1 MPFRITNNMASA
13 RLSSQI
19 ASAQQRVANAQ
30 EQVATGK
37 RINRPSDDPT
47 GAQRVMQVR
56 TLQASVS
63 KFQGN
68 ASAVN
73 DRLLT
78 ADSAINS
85 YQQLLDRSRALL
97 TQGASDT
104 TDASTRVNLATEL
117 DTLRTQMLS
126 VANLRSDGEYVFGG
140 TRQDAPPFDL
150 LTGTPAASVAVPR
163 RVQIEP
169 SGPAIESGVVAE
181 SIFSDVNGSVMDT
194 LAAASAALRGT
205 GNPAADTATMAASL
219 DRIATFTDKSGAVLA
234 HVGANIASVQSTQER
249 LSRDFLALEDT
260 AQRFETADAAGSMVE
275 LSQASTALNAILQS
289 GSFMGRKSLIDFLG

>member
-1 MPFRITNNMASA
+1 MTSA
-13 RLSSQI
+13 ALSSQI

-30 EQVATGK
+30 EQVATSK

-47 GAQRVMQVR
+47 GAQRLMQVR
-56 TLQASVS
+56 TLQATVTQ
-63 KFQGN
+63 FQGN

-73 DRLLT
+73 GRLMT

-104 TDASTRVNLATEL
+104 TDVSTKANLATEL
-117 DTLRTQMLS
+117 DSLRTQMLS
-126 VANLRSDGEYVFGG
+126 IANMRSDGEYVFGG
-140 TRQDAPPFDL
+140 TRQDAPPFDP
-150 LTGTPAASVAVPR
+150 LTGIPAGSVTAPR

-169 SGPAIESGVVAE
+169 SGQAIETGVVAE

-205 GNPAADTATMAASL
+205 SNAAADTATLTASL
-219 DRIATFTDKSGAVLA
+219 DRISTFTDKSGAVLA
-234 HVGANIASVQSTQER
+234 HVGSNINSVQSTQDR
-249 LSRDFLALEDT
+249 LSRDYLALEDT
-260 AQRFETADAAGSMVE
+260 AQKFEAADPADSMIQ
-275 LSQASTALNAILQS
+275 LTQSSTALNAIMQS
-289 GSFMGRKSLIDFLG
+289 GSFMNRKSLIDFLG